1 MTKKNRYQLLGGK
14 MKKGK
19 NKKQNK
25 ILILIIITAIILDQ
39 ITKIIAFQKGWNII
53 PDEIDTSNNG
63 YYIIMTIIV
72 VLMIIRY
79 ITNDNTFIKLDTKII
94 LGFAIAGAIGNLI
107 DRIWN
112 QNVIVFM
119 RLGNDFHFNFAYIYI
134 GIAWIG
140 LAAILSKN
148 VMKILKDKKNEK
160 VIKDEYQKNKNT
172 GSTSGKKN

>member
-1 MTKKNRYQLLGGK
+1 
-14 MKKGK
+14 MKKDN

-25 ILILIIITAIILDQ
+25 ILILIIIIAIILDQ
-39 ITKIIAFQKGWNII
+39 ITKIIAFHKGWNMI
-53 PDEIDTSNNG
+53 PDENIDTSNNG
-63 YYIIMTIIV
+63 YYIIMTIIII
-72 VLMIIRY
+72 LMIIRY

-94 LGFAIAGAIGNLI
+94 LSLAIAGAVGNLI

-119 RLGNDFHFNFAYIYI
+119 HLGKDFHFNFAYIYI

-140 LAAILSKN
+140 LAAILTKN